1 MSKYIFCRS
10 RRHSSAVT
18 LAIPAQSRAKPSLWG
33 WLLLLPCAWHCWWT
47 HRSSIACSH
56 STLCCCLF
64 LMLYLGEWLLVA
76 DQPLASCSIL
86 LEEQPEKPLVPALP
100 HHPAAAG
107 AEWGLVGCI
116 HPCVQTA
123 RWGFSLL
130 TWKSDSLTKAC
141 SFELFLD
148 RESIVH
154 ACGVFSYY

>member
-10 RRHSSAVT
+10 WRHSSAVT

-33 WLLLLPCAWHCWWT
+33 WLSLLPCAWHCCWA

-64 LMLYLGEWLLVA
+64 LMLYLGEWLPVA

-123 RWGFSLL
+123 RWGFPCSPGNPILL
-130 TWKSDSLTKAC
+130 PKPAVLGCFWT
-141 SFELFLD
+141 
-148 RESIVH
+148 ESQ
-154 ACGVFSYY
+154 